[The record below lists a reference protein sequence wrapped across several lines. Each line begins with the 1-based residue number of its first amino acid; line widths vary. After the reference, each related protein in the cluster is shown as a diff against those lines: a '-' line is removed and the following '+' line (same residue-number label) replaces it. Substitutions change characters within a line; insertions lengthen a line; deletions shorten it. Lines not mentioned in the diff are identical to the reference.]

1 MKRTVTLAVRV
12 MTLLV
17 LIGGR
22 VQPDTGKDAPFANVG
37 RDLAVLFD
45 KCVSYLKQRS
55 GKTFKPRNQL
65 LRIIDERIVI
75 DALAAGDDQPVE
87 GEMAR
92 SA

>member
-1 MKRTVTLAVRV
+1 MKRTVTSAVRV
-12 MTLLV
+12 MRLLV

-22 VQPDTGKDAPFANVG
+22 VQPDTGKDAPLANVG

-55 GKTFKPRNQL
+55 GKTFNPRNQL
-65 LRIIDERIVI
+65 LRII